1 MAFDEQL
8 VERYLERAMEEFATN
23 PLAVQLMR
31 RLAIEGQDLFVS
43 AGMKFMQRPLDI
55 GSEANINAERMLGYL
70 LLRQES
76 LLDRLANPEE
86 STRSK
91 ATELFRRFQ
100 KMDASFDV
108 RLARKLPCRGAW
120 SQPGAFDGG
129 RSGRALDILDE
140 TSQGR
145 RLLPILGH
153 LPDSH
158 DPRISARAT
167 LFVGKRVQS
176 ADWTARQLSR
186 SDPRIRANAVEALW
200 GVKTST
206 AMHLFE
212 ECVKDPHNR
221 VAGNA
226 LVGLH
231 IGGREDAIERVIEMS
246 NDDHPERRIT
256 SAWAMGRLAVDGFA
270 ERLTEMV
277 RDEDLNVRGMAL
289 RALMLIR
296 KTSPAPVEKRPE
308 EQTHPE
314 TGSDTPIAQEDL
326 VANIDVRLD
335 GKNFRAR

>member
-8 VERYLERAMEEFATN
+8 VEKYLERAMEEFATN
-23 PLAVQLMR
+23 PLAVQLLR
-31 RLAIEGQDLFVS
+31 RLAIEGRELFVQ
-43 AGMKFMQRPLDI
+43 AGMKLLQRQVDF
-55 GSEANINAERMLGYL
+55 SNEANVNAERMLGHL
-70 LLRQES
+70 LLRQDT

-86 STRSK
+86 STRAK

-140 TSQGR
+140 TSEGR

-153 LPDSH
+153 LPDSQ

-200 GVKTST
+200 GVKTAT
-206 AMHLFE
+206 AMHLFD

-246 NDDHPERRIT
+246 NDDLPERRIT
-256 SAWAMGRLAVDGFA
+256 SAWAMGRLAVDGFG

-277 RDEDLNVRGMAL
+277 RDDDLNVRGMAL

-296 KTSPAPVEKRPE
+296 KTSPAPLEKRPD
-308 EQTHPE
+308 EQITLE
-314 TGSDTPIAQEDL
+314 TTIDIPVVQEDL

-335 GKNFRAR
+335 GKTFRAR

>member
-1 MAFDEQL
+1 MVFDEQL
-8 VERYLERAMEEFATN
+8 VEKYLERAMEEFTTN

-31 RLAIEGQDLFVS
+31 RLAIEGRDLFVR
-43 AGMKFMQRPLDI
+43 AGLKYMHAPDE
-55 GSEANINAERMLGYL
+55 GGNAERMLGHL

-76 LLDRLANPEE
+76 LLDQLARPEE
-86 STRSK
+86 NSQGQ
-91 ATELFRRFQ
+91 ATDLFKRFR

-153 LPDSH
+153 LPDSS
-158 DPRISARAT
+158 DPRISTRAT
-167 LFVGKRVQS
+167 LFVGRRVQS
-176 ADWTARQLSR
+176 AEWTARQLSR
-186 SDPRIRANAVEALW
+186 SDPRIRAHAVEALW
-200 GVKTST
+200 GVKTAT
-206 AMHLFE
+206 AMHLFD

-246 NDDHPERRIT
+246 NDAMPERRIT
-256 SAWAMGRLAVDGFA
+256 SGWAMGRLAVDGFA

-296 KTSPAPVEKRPE
+296 KTSPAPLEKRSNE
-308 EQTHPE
+308 EALAQSIAEDQTVH
-314 TGSDTPIAQEDL
+314 EDL

-335 GKNFRAR
+335 GKNYRAR

>member
-1 MAFDEQL
+1 MAFNEQL
-8 VERYLERAMEEFATN
+8 VEKYLERAMEEFTTN

-31 RLAIEGQDLFVS
+31 RLAIEGRELFVR
-43 AGMKFMQRPLDI
+43 AGLKYMHSPDE
-55 GSEANINAERMLGYL
+55 GGNAERMLGHL

-76 LLDRLANPEE
+76 LLDQLASPEE
-86 STRSK
+86 NSRGK
-91 ATELFRRFQ
+91 ATELFKRFQ

-153 LPDSH
+153 LPDSS

-167 LFVGKRVQS
+167 LFVGRRVQS

-200 GVKTST
+200 GVKTPT
-206 AMHLFE
+206 AMHLFD

-246 NDDHPERRIT
+246 NDPYPERRIT

-296 KTSPAPVEKRPE
+296 KTSPAPVEKRTN
-308 EQTHPE
+308 EQALVQSMTE
-314 TGSDTPIAQEDL
+314 DQSVQEDL

-335 GKNFRAR
+335 GKNYRAR

>member
-8 VERYLERAMEEFATN
+8 VEKYLERAMDEFATN
-23 PLAVQLMR
+23 PLAVQLLR
-31 RLAIEGQDLFVS
+31 RLAIEGRELFVQ
-43 AGMKFMQRPLDI
+43 AGMKFMQRPLDT
-55 GSEANINAERMLGYL
+55 GNDANVNAERMLGHL

-86 STRSK
+86 STRAK
-91 ATELFRRFQ
+91 ATDLFRRFQ

-206 AMHLFE
+206 AMHLFD
-212 ECVKDPHNR
+212 ECVKDSHNR

-231 IGGREDAIERVIEMS
+231 IGGRDDAIERVIEMS
-246 NDDHPERRIT
+246 NDDHSERRIT

-296 KTSPAPVEKRPE
+296 KTSPAPVEKRSE
-308 EQTHPE
+308 EPTHLE
-314 TGSDTPIAQEDL
+314 TNPDASIVQEDL
-326 VANIDVRLD
+326 VANIDIRLD
-335 GKNFRAR
+335 GRNFRAR